1 MTTNEQA
8 PTGGERILRGI
19 EFYKAIVEDITKMPE
34 EQIPGFSI
42 TGAIQKKIEG
52 LTEDEALE
60 IYTDIGVLAAS
71 LDVFGQAF
79 GLIGKAKF
87 EKGASNVS

>member
-1 MTTNEQA
+1 MTTSEKA

-19 EFYKAIVEDITKMPE
+19 KFYTSIVEEITKMPE
-34 EQIPGFSI
+34 DQVPGFSI

-52 LTEDEALE
+52 MTEDEALE

-79 GLIGKAKF
+79 GLIGKTTF
-87 EKGASNVS
+87 EKGAVS